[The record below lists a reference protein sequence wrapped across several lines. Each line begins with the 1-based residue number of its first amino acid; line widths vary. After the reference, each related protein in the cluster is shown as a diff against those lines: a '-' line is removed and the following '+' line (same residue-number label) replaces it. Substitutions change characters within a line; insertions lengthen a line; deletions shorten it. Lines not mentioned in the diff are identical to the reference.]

1 MYTYLLLRPGAR
13 YKDLEAKMGS
23 FLKNALGSQPGGWDM
38 DAFEKDGNYIRT
50 TFTPLTEIH
59 LHSHRLREMEANG
72 SGGYISIF
80 SAVTFFVLLM
90 ACINFINL
98 STARSANRSREVGVR
113 KVLGSSRSRLMA
125 LFLSES
131 VLVTLLATVLALAGA
146 WALLPLFNS
155 LSGKE
160 LTITPG
166 VLAWW
171 APLSLVL
178 GICVGLLAGAYPA
191 LFLSSFAP
199 VQVLKGRL
207 ATGFKGSRLR
217 TSLVVFQFALSIS
230 LIIGT
235 LVIYRQLHYI
245 GSKDLGFDREHV
257 LVIKN
262 VHVLDRQQSA
272 FKGEVLRLPGVVS
285 ATLSSFLPTGERRWA
300 NFLRADR
307 HPLQTEFWP
316 VDEDYIPTMGMQ
328 IKEGRNFSK
337 DMATDSTAMI
347 INETAAANLD
357 NPLAALGSKIYYSDD
372 KAYHIIGVVK
382 NFHFS
387 SLRDPIGPV
396 VMPLMQDSGKG
407 EGADAL
413 SIRMRS
419 ADVPK
424 LLAAV
429 HEKWKSLS
437 SGQQFEYSF
446 MDEDFDGLYHNE
458 RRMGEIF
465 IVTTV
470 LAIIVACLGLL
481 GLAAYAAEQRTREI
495 SIRKVLGA
503 DVGAIVALLS
513 KEFLRPVFLSMVIA
527 FPLAWVLMSRWLQDF
542 AYRTNIPVWI
552 MTVAGL
558 AAVVVAALA
567 ISYQSFKAARVNP
580 AESLRAE

>member
-1 MYTYLLLRPGAR
+1 
-13 YKDLEAKMGS
+13 
-23 FLKNALGSQPGGWDM
+23 
-38 DAFEKDGNYIRT
+38 
-50 TFTPLTEIH
+50 
-59 LHSHRLREMEANG
+59 MEANG
-72 SGGYISIF
+72 SGGYISVL
-80 SAVTFFVLLM
+80 SAVAFFVLLM

-131 VLVTLLATVLALAGA
+131 VLVTSLATVLALAGA
-146 WALLPLFNS
+146 WALLPLFNN

-160 LTITPG
+160 LTVTLG

-171 APLSLVL
+171 VPLSLLL

-191 LFLSSFAP
+191 VFLSSFVPA
-199 VQVLKGRL
+199 QVLKGRL
-207 ATGFKGSRLR
+207 ATGGKGSRLR
-217 TSLVVFQFALSIS
+217 SSLVVFQFALSIS

-257 LVIKN
+257 LIVKN
-262 VHVLDRQQSA
+262 VHVLERQQSA
-272 FKGEVLRLPGVVS
+272 LKEEVLGLPGVVS

-328 IKEGRNFSK
+328 MKTGRNFSRE
-337 DMATDSTAMI
+337 MATDSTAMI
-347 INETAAANLD
+347 INEAAAADLD
-357 NPLAALGSKIYYSDD
+357 KATDALGSKIYYGDN
-372 KAYHIIGVVK
+372 KEYHVIGVVK

-396 VMPLMQDSGKG
+396 VMPLMQDPGKG

-413 SIRMRS
+413 SIRVRS

-424 LLAAV
+424 LLTAV
-429 HEKWKSLS
+429 REKWKSLS
-437 SGQQFEYSF
+437 RGQQFEYSF

-465 IVTTV
+465 IVTTA
-470 LAIIVACLGLL
+470 LAILVACLGLL
-481 GLAAYAAEQRTREI
+481 GLAAHAAEQRTREI

-513 KEFLRPVFLSMVIA
+513 KEFLRPVFLSMLIA
-527 FPLAWVLMSRWLQDF
+527 FPVAWVLMRRWLQDF

-552 MTVAGL
+552 MGVAGL
-558 AAVVVAALA
+558 AAVVVAVLA
-567 ISYQSFKAARVNP
+567 ISYQSFKAARANP
-580 AESLRAE
+580 VKSLRAE